1 MRLDIS
7 MEELFPV
14 PLERVWHALTDLQ
27 MINRWLM
34 ATDDF
39 QAKVGAR
46 FTLRDDPQPGFR
58 GYIECQV
65 LELSPPQR
73 MVWSWSS
80 ADGAAPTRLVFELE
94 AHAHGTRLTL
104 RHTGDADER
113 TVRGTT
119 DGWTRK
125 LGQLAEAL
133 DAPTHAAPSISGS
146 ESGPQTSIKQWT

>member
-14 PLERVWHALTDLQ
+14 PVEGVWHALTDPQ

-39 QAKVGAR
+39 EAKVGAR
-46 FTLRDDPQPGFR
+46 FTLRDEPVPGFR
-58 GYIECQV
+58 GYVECQV
-65 LELSPPQR
+65 LELSPPHR

-80 ADGAAPTRLVFELE
+80 VEGAAPTRLTIELE
-94 AHAHGTRLTL
+94 AHGDATRLTL

-119 DGWTRK
+119 DGWTGK
-125 LGQLAEAL
+125 LGQLADALISPSPDVAEAR
-133 DAPTHAAPSISGS
+133 PREIGR
-146 ESGPQTSIKQWT
+146 E

>member
-14 PLERVWHALTDLQ
+14 PVEEVWHALTDSQ

-39 QAKVGAR
+39 EAKVGAR
-46 FTLRDDPQPGFR
+46 FTLRDEPRPGFR
-58 GYIECQV
+58 GYVECQV
-65 LELSPPQR
+65 LELSPPHR

-80 ADGAAPTRLVFELE
+80 ADAAAPTRLVIELQ
-94 AHAHGTRLTL
+94 ADGPGTRLTL
-104 RHTGDADER
+104 RHAGDADER

-119 DGWTRK
+119 EGWTRK
-125 LGQLAEAL
+125 LGELAEVL
-133 DAPTHAAPSISGS
+133 IAADTSDSAEAHRS
-146 ESGPQTSIKQWT
+146 EQT

>member
-14 PLERVWHALTDLQ
+14 PVERVWRALTDPQ

-39 QAKVGAR
+39 EAKVGAR
-46 FTLRDDPQPGFR
+46 FTLRDEPLPGFR
-58 GYIECQV
+58 GYVECQV
-65 LELSPPQR
+65 LELSPPHR
-73 MVWSWSS
+73 IVWSWSS
-80 ADGAAPTRLVFELE
+80 VEGAAPTRLIIELE
-94 AHAHGTRLTL
+94 AHGDATRLTL

-125 LGQLAEAL
+125 LGQLADALTSPSPAVAEARPREVGREQ
-133 DAPTHAAPSISGS
+133 A
-146 ESGPQTSIKQWT
+146 

>member
-7 MEELFPV
+7 MQELFPV
-14 PLERVWHALTDLQ
+14 PVERVWHALTDAQ
-27 MINRWLM
+27 MINHWLM

-39 QAKVGAR
+39 EAKVGAR
-46 FTLRDDPQPGFR
+46 FTLRDEPRPGFR
-58 GYIECQV
+58 GYVECQV
-65 LELSPPQR
+65 LELSPPHR

-80 ADGAAPTRLVFELE
+80 ADGAAPTRLVIELE
-94 AHAHGTRLTL
+94 AHGQGTRLTL

-119 DGWTRK
+119 DGWTHK

-133 DAPTHAAPSISGS
+133 TARSTSVAD
-146 ESGPQTSIKQWT
+146 SGP